1 MESRERVDGNP
12 AVLIHRIG
20 HQTKFFDPGMDR
32 SGSNTFYRGE
42 VNDELVDK
50 VTFRLFE
57 RNVLDMVF
65 IFEESGKTP
74 ATQTVILVGEISTIF
89 IDTFEEVR
97 KVFVENLQQAAVIAH
112 TEAGVADLFG
122 RDIRIPIAEA
132 LIPFTGILVLI
143 FSSFSLMCWASRL
156 LPAALVSL
164 GIPE

>member
-1 MESRERVDGNP
+1 
-12 AVLIHRIG
+12 
-20 HQTKFFDPGMDR
+20 MDR

-74 ATQTVILVGEISTIF
+74 ATQTVILVGGISTIF

-112 TEAGVADLFG
+112 TEAGVEDLFG
-122 RDIRIPIAEA
+122 RDIRIPIAEV
-132 LIPFTGILVLI
+132 LIPFTDILVLI

>member
-1 MESRERVDGNP
+1 
-12 AVLIHRIG
+12 
-20 HQTKFFDPGMDR
+20 MDR

-74 ATQTVILVGEISTIF
+74 ATQTVILVGGISTIF
-89 IDTFEEVR
+89 IDTFEEGR

-112 TEAGVADLFG
+112 TEAGVADLFV
-122 RDIRIPIAEA
+122 RDIRIPIAEV
-132 LIPFTGILVLI
+132 LIPFTDILVLI

>member
-74 ATQTVILVGEISTIF
+74 ATQTVILVGGIGAVF
-89 IDTFEEVR
+89 AYAFEEVCE
-97 KVFVENLQQAAVIAH
+97 VLVEGL
-112 TEAGVADLFG
+112 
-122 RDIRIPIAEA
+122 
-132 LIPFTGILVLI
+132 
-143 FSSFSLMCWASRL
+143 
-156 LPAALVSL
+156 
-164 GIPE
+164 

>member
-1 MESRERVDGNP
+1 
-12 AVLIHRIG
+12 
-20 HQTKFFDPGMDR
+20 MDR

-97 KVFVENLQQAAVIAH
+97 KVFVEGLQQAAVIA
-112 TEAGVADLFG
+112 LP
-122 RDIRIPIAEA
+122 RLA
-132 LIPFTGILVLI
+132 LRI
-143 FSSFSLMCWASRL
+143 FSAVTYEFRSQRR
-156 LPAALVSL
+156 
-164 GIPE
+164 

>member
-1 MESRERVDGNP
+1 
-12 AVLIHRIG
+12 
-20 HQTKFFDPGMDR
+20 MDR

-74 ATQTVILVGEISTIF
+74 ATQTVILVGGISTIF

-112 TEAGVADLFG
+112 TEVGVADLFG

-132 LIPFTGILVLI
+132 LIPFTDILVLI
-143 FSSFSLMCWASRL
+143 FSNFSLMCWASRL

>member
-1 MESRERVDGNP
+1 M
-12 AVLIHRIG
+12 
-20 HQTKFFDPGMDR
+20 
-32 SGSNTFYRGE
+32 
-42 VNDELVDK
+42 
-50 VTFRLFE
+50 
-57 RNVLDMVF
+57 NVLDMVF

-97 KVFVENLQQAAVIAH
+97 KVFVEGLQQAAVIAH